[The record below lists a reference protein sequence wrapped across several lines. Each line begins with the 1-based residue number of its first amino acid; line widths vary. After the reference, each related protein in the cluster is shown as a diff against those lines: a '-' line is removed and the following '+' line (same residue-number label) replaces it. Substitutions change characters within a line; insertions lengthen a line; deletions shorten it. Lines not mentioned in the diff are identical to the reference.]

1 MKKLILFILYF
12 IPIFVFAQEKY
23 TFTPTLKKEIFS
35 NITTSVIFLKNENVI
50 SNSEIVT
57 LNQDTLKNLIDY
69 SLDSKHGKIRLVVL
83 PNLSDTLKI
92 IYRILPFS
100 FEEAFYKRKKV
111 VLEISDT
118 TGSFVKI
125 ERKSSV
131 FDLLEVEDSNLQK
144 SGSIFRSFE
153 VGSNKNLTLNSGL
166 RLQVSGKITPN
177 VDVVAVLS
185 DENTPIQPE
194 GNTQNLEEVDK
205 IFIDIRGPNFGA
217 TVGDYE
223 IFLHGT
229 EFANYSRIAKGGKID
244 GNIRREEF
252 YVAASTGKSNFTTYE
267 FLGQDGNQ
275 GPYELVGKNGETLII
290 IPARSERVYL
300 DGERLTRGE
309 TNDYVIDYNVGELTF
324 TKNKLITSDSRI
336 IVDFEYT
343 AENFNRTILVGSV
356 KSDLIKDQ
364 LNIRTTFIR
373 EADDKN
379 SPIAGEYSEDVKKS
393 LSQIGDDL
401 DKNFVL
407 SVTEN
412 LGIGSYFEKEILVKI
427 DTLNFTDSLF
437 TYYEFS
443 AEKLGDYEVD
453 FFQPNDGIG
462 FYEQDSTETGEV
474 FYRFLFGEI
483 GGWDIRRT
491 SFAIPS
497 GENLADVLVE
507 FQPFQ
512 NLIAA
517 GEISFSEFDQN
528 LFSSKDD
535 NNNVGAAYN
544 FRSELKDIQL
554 GAFGSFGVNGRF
566 RLKQKK
572 FVEIDRVG
580 EVEFNRR
587 YNIDSNLNEAES
599 LKEGR
604 VFYFPRK
611 DTKITFGVGEIQ
623 LGKNF
628 ESLRKEIALNTFRK
642 KGLQID
648 FNIDKVDSKNKS
660 ETSESKTNWLREKG
674 KFSYIF
680 SKITTGFRFDFERF
694 ETQNTAEDTTLSSGE
709 RFFQTGPDISYKG
722 IFGSEGRASLLYR
735 EDFNIAAERFVKESE
750 SVTFKN
756 IFDFSK
762 FESWDLS
769 SDFTYRKKD
778 VSTRFENEFIFD
790 TKTFLADLILTQR
803 GFGNG
808 ISSDWHYTVSDE
820 QTREVVENF
829 IPDENG
835 SYVFRDSTFELIT
848 DFDFGD
854 KQRYR
859 QELKPIGN
867 FIPIIKISASTRIK
881 TKFKNLLND
890 LGFKPNWFFRNFGT
904 ETRLQVSEET
914 QSKQRLDV
922 YFLNLK
928 IYQDQTKT
936 INGFMRWTQD
946 FIFFEDTR
954 TQNLRIRFDS
964 ERSVNNQLFSDKQK
978 RRKQGYSVIHRGKF
992 YRKYVLN
999 SFFTRS
1005 FDKRTFANSTRQ
1017 NTNLTLNSAEF
1028 GLSYFLDENLTLG
1041 HEFFTSLNFN
1051 ETEIKDEAKI
1061 FGFKPNLQYS
1071 FRQKG
1076 RFSTDFI
1083 YTKILLKTINSS
1095 VPFALTRG
1103 LQEGNS
1109 FDWNF
1114 RFDYRIS
1121 EHVTTSINYTGKKHS
1136 NEDVNHL
1143 GRAEIRAFF

>member
-1 MKKLILFILYF
+1 MKTLTLVLFLLL
-12 IPIFVFAQEKY
+12 PLLASAQEKY
-23 TFTPTLKKEIFS
+23 SFTPTKKNEIFS
-35 NITTSVIFLKNENVI
+35 NITTTTIFLENENVI
-50 SNSEIVT
+50 SSSETLT
-57 LNQDTLKNLIDY
+57 LNQDTLKNKIDY
-69 SLDSKHGKIRLVVL
+69 SLDSKRGKIRLVIL
-83 PNLSDTLKI
+83 PNPTDTLKI
-92 IYRILPFS
+92 SYRILPFS
-100 FEEAFYKRKKV
+100 FEEAFYKRKKI
-111 VLEISDT
+111 VLESADT

-131 FDLLEVEDSNLQK
+131 FDLLEVEESNLQK

-223 IFLHGT
+223 INLEGT

-275 GPYELVGKNGETLII
+275 GPYELIGKNGETLIT
-290 IPARSERVYL
+290 IPAGSEKVYL

-309 TNDYVIDYNVGELTF
+309 TNDYVIDYNVGEVTF

-343 AENFNRTILVGSV
+343 AENFNRTILVGSA
-356 KSDLIKDQ
+356 KSEVIKDK
-364 LNIRTTFIR
+364 LKIKTTFIR

-379 SPIAGEYSEDVKKS
+379 SPIAGEYSEDVKNS
-393 LSQIGDDL
+393 LSEIGDNL

-412 LGIGSYFEKEILVKI
+412 LGIGSYLEKEILVQI
-427 DTLNFTDSLF
+427 DTLEFTDSLF

-443 AEKLGDYEVD
+443 TEKLGDYEVD
-453 FFQPNDGIG
+453 FYQPTDGIG
-462 FYEQDSTETGEV
+462 FYEQDSTETGEI

-483 GGWDIRRT
+483 GSWDIRRT
-491 SFAIPS
+491 SYAVPS

-507 FQPFQ
+507 IQPFE
-512 NLIAA
+512 NLTVN

-535 NNNVGAAYN
+535 NNNVGTAYN
-544 FRSELKDIQL
+544 FTSELKNIQL
-554 GAFGSFGVNGRF
+554 GNFGSFGVNGKF

-587 YNIDSNLNEAES
+587 YNIESNLDEEEN
-599 LKEGR
+599 LKEGQI
-604 VFYFPRK
+604 FYFPRK
-611 DTKITFGVGEIQ
+611 DTKLTFGIGQTKLGE
-623 LGKNF
+623 NF
-628 ESLRKEIALNTFRK
+628 ESSRKEFGLKTFK
-642 KGLQID
+642 QKGFQID
-648 FNIDKVDSKNKS
+648 LDIDKVDSKNAS
-660 ETSESKTNWLREKG
+660 ETNESKTDWFREKG
-674 KFSYIF
+674 KVSYVF
-680 SKITTGFRFDFERF
+680 SKVTSGLRFDFEEF
-694 ETQNTAEDTTLSSGE
+694 ETKNATEDTTLNSGE
-709 RFFQTGPDISYKG
+709 RFYQTGPDISYSG
-722 IFGSEGRASLLYR
+722 ILGSEGRTSLLYR
-735 EDFNIAAERFVKESE
+735 EDFNIVGEKFVKESE
-750 SVTFKN
+750 AVTFRN

-762 FESWDLS
+762 FDSWDLS

-778 VSTRFENEFIFD
+778 VSTQFENEFIFD
-790 TKTFLADLILTQR
+790 TKTFLADLNVNQR

-820 QTREVVENF
+820 QTREVVEEF

-835 SYVFRDSTFELIT
+835 NYVIRDSTFELIT

-859 QELKPIGN
+859 RELKPVGS
-867 FIPIIKISASTRIK
+867 FIPIIKISASTRIR
-881 TKFKNLLND
+881 TKFKNLLKD
-890 LGFKPNWFFRNFGT
+890 LGLNPNWFFRNLGT

-928 IYQDQTKT
+928 IYQDQAKT

-954 TQNLRIRFDS
+954 TQNLRVRIDS
-964 ERSVNNQLFSDKQK
+964 EKSVNNQLSLDKQK
-978 RRKQGYSVIHRGKF
+978 RRKQSYSLIHRGKF
-992 YRKYVLN
+992 NRKYVLN

-1005 FDKRTFANSTRQ
+1005 FDKRIYTNSTRE

-1028 GLSYFLDENLTLG
+1028 GLSYFWNTNLTLG
-1041 HEFFTSLNFN
+1041 HEFSTSFNFN
-1051 ETEIKDEAKI
+1051 EDEIKEEAKI

-1071 FRQKG
+1071 FKQKG
-1076 RFSTDFI
+1076 RFSTDFT
-1083 YTKILLKTINSS
+1083 YTKIFLKTINTA

-1109 FDWNF
+1109 FDWNL